1 LAGLAPVFGT
11 AGESPPDEKTG
22 LNIEGLAWDPPRGRL
37 LIGFRNPRHKH
48 HALVVAVDNPDG
60 VFDHAAE
67 PSLEAPVSLDLDG
80 EGIRDLTFSP
90 TLGGILILAGAWR
103 GHLQTRPSL
112 WLWTEGRKPEQL
124 RAPVLDDLRPEGIAE
139 VQHDGR
145 RGLLVVSDDGN
156 QDELYLRG

>member
-1 LAGLAPVFGT
+1 
-11 AGESPPDEKTG
+11 
-22 LNIEGLAWDPPRGRL
+22 
-37 LIGFRNPRHKH
+37 
-48 HALVVAVDNPDG
+48 
-60 VFDHAAE
+60 
-67 PSLEAPVSLDLDG
+67 
-80 EGIRDLTFSP
+80 LTFSP

-103 GHLQTRPSL
+103 GHLQNRPSL

-156 QDELYLRG
+156 QDELYLRGRSLTDTGESSRYVVIPFADLRRDNPELAK